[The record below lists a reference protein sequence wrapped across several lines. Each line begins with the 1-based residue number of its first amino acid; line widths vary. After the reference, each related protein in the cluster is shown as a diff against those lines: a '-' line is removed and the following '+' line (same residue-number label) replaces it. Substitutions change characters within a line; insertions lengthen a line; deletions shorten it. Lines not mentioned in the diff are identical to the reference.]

1 MKGQCMP
8 PLGRRGSGGAPP
20 GARASRLSRRHR
32 DPPGQERHTNPGRR
46 TTMYIYQGKRVTRE
60 EKRRQQRLRANLI
73 GLALIAALVAAGL
86 ILGLTAGVSL

>member
-1 MKGQCMP
+1 MP

-20 GARASRLSRRHR
+20 GARAPRLSRRHR
-32 DPPGQERHTNPGRR
+32 DPPGQEL
-46 TTMYIYQGKRVTRE
+46 YIYQGKRVTRE